1 MSKTDRSHGTALGE
15 MVSLVDLI
23 REPTLARIYTAVRR
37 TGPTSVGELVDELDV
52 PERTAYEYVHTLE
65 DAGFLQPTSETRPV
79 SYTATE
85 IDLTL
90 QADGETRAITPAFVA
105 VIARRDTDD
114 DIDVYLDKHGIDG
127 LATALDYTHEYVDGN
142 VNHRIMAREL
152 DLSPLEAS
160 IILQALR
167 DIVEAE
173 REA

>member
-1 MSKTDRSHGTALGE
+1 MSKTDQSHGTALGE
-15 MVSLVDLI
+15 MVSLVDII
-23 REPTLARIYTAVRR
+23 REPTLARIYTVIRR
-37 TGPTSVGELVDELDV
+37 AGPTSVGELVDELDV

-65 DAGFLQPTSETRPV
+65 DAGFLEPTAETRPV

-90 QADGETRAITPAFVA
+90 QADEETRAITPTFVA
-105 VIARRDTDD
+105 AIAHRDTDD

-127 LATALDYTHEYVDGN
+127 LATALNYAREYVDGTM
-142 VNHRIMAREL
+142 NHRIMAREL

-167 DIVEAE
+167 DIVDEE
-173 REA
+173 REE